1 LEDGTTIRKEL
12 RHLETNRINKAT
24 TYMNKLQKYIPFL
37 FHIYLMIAEPRVRRL
52 MYFVI
57 YACLMVAGAGTFF
70 SPPKYLANSLG
81 GYFWI
86 YVFASFIVV
95 GTVLALVAVLPGIW
109 WLERAALIAVI
120 TGVAL
125 YTITLLIYGASFLIT
140 LLPIIVILICA
151 LRLLD
156 IKEYLLAPREG

>member
-1 LEDGTTIRKEL
+1 MSNL
-12 RHLETNRINKAT
+12 
-24 TYMNKLQKYIPFL
+24 LQKYIPFVY
-37 FHIYLMIAEPRVRRL
+37 HVYMMIAEPRVRRL

-57 YACLMVAGAGTFF
+57 YVCLMIAGSGTFF
-70 SPPKYLANSLG
+70 KPPQYLGDSLG

-86 YVFASFIVV
+86 YTFASFIVL
-95 GTVLALVAVLPGIW
+95 GSALALVAVLPGIW
-109 WLERAALIAVI
+109 WLERAALIAII
-120 TGVAL
+120 TGVGL
-125 YTITLLIYGASFLIT
+125 YTITLLGYGASFLIV